1 MISELQSAI
10 KDTDRLDIAFEIIQE
25 DGLDGWGV
33 VIFDDVVV
41 VVEEREMKLAR
52 VYLVSHWY
60 YLVKL
65 RLRILYYVDVLSDF
79 PFLFFV
85 IEILEIEFLVRVYV
99 I

>member
-25 DGLDGWGV
+25 DGFDGWGV

-41 VVEEREMKLAR
+41 VVEEREMILAR

-60 YLVKL
+60 YLAKL

-85 IEILEIEFLVRVYV
+85 IAILEIEFLVRVYV